1 MAYVKIYF
9 SSRFARSYKKL
20 PSKVKEIAA
29 KKEKIFRKNPF
40 DVRLKAHKLRGGLK
54 KFWSFSIDDKYR
66 IIFRF
71 QDRETVLFYSVGDHS
86 IYKFWD

>member
-1 MAYVKIYF
+1 VKIYF

-20 PSKVKEIAA
+20 SLKVKEAAA

-40 DVRLKAHKLRGGLK
+40 DAQLKTHKLKGGLK
-54 KFWSFSIDDKYR
+54 KFWSFSIDDRYR

-71 QDRETVLFYSVGDHS
+71 QDKETVLFYSIGDHS
-86 IYKFWD
+86 IYKLWD